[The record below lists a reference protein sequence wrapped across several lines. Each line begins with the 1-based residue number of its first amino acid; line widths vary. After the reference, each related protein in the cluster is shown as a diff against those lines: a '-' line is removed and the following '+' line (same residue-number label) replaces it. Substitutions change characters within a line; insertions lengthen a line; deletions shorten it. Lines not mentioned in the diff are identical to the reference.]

1 MASAPPTGKTVV
13 IIEDNDAERDRLSRV
28 LGREGFAV
36 VAEPDGGAALGLL
49 RAGLAADVVVLD
61 MMLHGL
67 DGWHFLD
74 ERRRDPALADI
85 PVVIV
90 TALTAASPA
99 WAQSLGAQ
107 GFIRKPVPVPA
118 LVDEVRRLCAARPRV
133 GSSGGSGPSRP

>member
-1 MASAPPTGKTVV
+1 MASAPTTGKTVV
-13 IIEDNDAERDRLSRV
+13 IIEGDDADREGLSTV
-28 LGREGFAV
+28 LGHEGFAV

-61 MMLHGL
+61 VMMQGL

-90 TALTAASPA
+90 TGLTVASPE
-99 WAQSLGAQ
+99 WARSLGAQ

-118 LVDEVRRLCAARPRV
+118 LVEEVRRLCAAA
-133 GSSGGSGPSRP
+133 